1 MILYERTTCFV
12 FSAGVFSTAATLD
25 YNRETVFCSI
35 MINNEVTGGR
45 NTSTEGGKCIQKVD
59 SDF

>member
-1 MILYERTTCFV
+1 
-12 FSAGVFSTAATLD
+12 
-25 YNRETVFCSI
+25 

-59 SDF
+59 SDFWQHNILPAFEKLIDH